1 MKKLVVKVKN
11 YYKETTEQRQ
21 DRVKNQK
28 VYKSAVFKSK
38 KDYNRQKYKKFDI
51 NYYFIICILFLN
63 FINFKSA
70 DFTFFVNMLFLY
82 FYIN

>member
-1 MKKLVVKVKN
+1 MKKLVIKVKN

-51 NYYFIICILFLN
+51 N
-63 FINFKSA
+63 S
-70 DFTFFVNMLFLY
+70 
-82 FYIN
+82 